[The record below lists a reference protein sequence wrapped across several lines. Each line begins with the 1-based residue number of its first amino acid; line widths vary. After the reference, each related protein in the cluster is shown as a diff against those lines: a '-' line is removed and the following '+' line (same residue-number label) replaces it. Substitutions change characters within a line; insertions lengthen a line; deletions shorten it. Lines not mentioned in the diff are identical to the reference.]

1 MGESGRSRGRGTYD
15 KNILYALYEIL
26 NEVKKKRIKKL
37 FPVTLDC
44 QVGCQLG
51 LLLALLSF
59 LGNDLVLGPVPVVLP
74 TLAII
79 TLEVWL

>member
-44 QVGCQLG
+44 QVG
-51 LLLALLSF
+51 
-59 LGNDLVLGPVPVVLP
+59 
-74 TLAII
+74 
-79 TLEVWL
+79 